1 MNFEITKGDL
11 IHLQGSTGAG
21 KSTLIDLFLGL
32 QDVSSGEIF
41 IDETNIKKLQNHW
54 LNFISYVPQSI
65 YLFDDT
71 IKNNITLGRNENE
84 IDKKIFLLL

>member
-1 MNFEITKGDL
+1 M

-21 KSTLIDLFLGL
+21 KSTLIDLILGL
-32 QDVSSGEIF
+32 QAVSSGEIF
-41 IDETNIKKLQNHW
+41 IDETNIKNTNHF
-54 LNFISYVPQSI
+54 NFISYVPQSI

-84 IDKKIFLLL
+84 IDKKFLLL